1 MKLSDQFRTGT
12 LLKFALPSILMMIF
26 TSIYGVVDGFFVSNF
41 GGKTAFA
48 AVNFIMPVIMI
59 LITPGYMIG
68 SGGSALVAASM
79 GEESD
84 EKARKQFTLL
94 TVFAAVLGLI
104 IALLS
109 YLSIN
114 PLLHLLGCT
123 AAMWHDASLYAKIL
137 VPFMPFYLLQLFF
150 QSFFVT
156 AEKPTY
162 GFYVTLACGLT
173 NMALDWVFVGVLG
186 WGVAGAAW
194 ATNIGVIIGGL
205 VPLLYFWKKRSSPLY
220 FSKLKWNGKYIRK
233 ACLNGSSEMLTNV
246 SMSLVGI
253 LYNWQLL
260 HYIGENGVS
269 AYGVLMYVNMI
280 FSAIFMG
287 FTMGT
292 APILSYNYGAGRKE
306 ELKKLLKRSACIILV
321 SSLLMFAAAEV
332 LGSPLSHMFVGY
344 DPELVELTS
353 HAFHIYS
360 FGFLFMGMAVYG
372 SGFFT
377 ALNDGVTSAVISFF
391 RTLVF
396 QVAAVIIFPILLGV
410 DGIWMSIDFA
420 ELSCFALV
428 FLFLYL
434 KRDYFGFERKR
445 TPSL

>member
-173 NMALDWVFVGVLG
+173 
-186 WGVAGAAW
+186 
-194 ATNIGVIIGGL
+194 
-205 VPLLYFWKKRSSPLY
+205 
-220 FSKLKWNGKYIRK
+220 
-233 ACLNGSSEMLTNV
+233 
-246 SMSLVGI
+246 
-253 LYNWQLL
+253 
-260 HYIGENGVS
+260 
-269 AYGVLMYVNMI
+269 
-280 FSAIFMG
+280 
-287 FTMGT
+287 
-292 APILSYNYGAGRKE
+292 
-306 ELKKLLKRSACIILV
+306 
-321 SSLLMFAAAEV
+321 
-332 LGSPLSHMFVGY
+332 
-344 DPELVELTS
+344 
-353 HAFHIYS
+353 
-360 FGFLFMGMAVYG
+360 
-372 SGFFT
+372 
-377 ALNDGVTSAVISFF
+377 
-391 RTLVF
+391 
-396 QVAAVIIFPILLGV
+396 
-410 DGIWMSIDFA
+410 
-420 ELSCFALV
+420 
-428 FLFLYL
+428 
-434 KRDYFGFERKR
+434 
-445 TPSL
+445 